1 MGVIGGLAFA
11 CVIGF
16 ILYKAAPPLPAPVG
30 HLPSRAPPASPQ
42 RVPPAR
48 RLTPPRPPQICAS
61 CRAPKSQLSARGQA
75 VRGQTPGKGAQQQEE
90 WPESRG
96 ALDPRP
102 DMVPPGR
109 ALPAQLPQLQLP
121 DPQPEPAAPRH
132 APLLPDP
139 EPEPEPP
146 ARCAPPPCPTPPRSL
161 PY

>member
-16 ILYKAAPPLPAPVG
+16 ILYKAAPHPPAPV
-30 HLPSRAPPASPQ
+30 ASPQ

-61 CRAPKSQLSARGQA
+61 CRAPKSPKSQLSARGQA
-75 VRGQTPGKGAQQQEE
+75 ASGQTPGKGAQQQEE

-139 EPEPEPP
+139 DPEPEPP
-146 ARCAPPPCPTPPRSL
+146 ARCAPPPRPPPPPPPSL